1 MLRLTTREEAEDSV
15 AALSSKVE
23 ALVRR
28 KEKLEAALAQ
38 VGPVHVAI
46 VSCSPF
52 IFSLSFWSRCYSSA
66 ITQLMN
72 NRTQNKKQHFYHPG

>member
-1 MLRLTTREEAEDSV
+1 MFRLTIREEAEDSV

-23 ALVRR
+23 ALMRR

-46 VSCSPF
+46 VACLAF
-52 IFSLSFWSRCYSSA
+52 IFLVSL
-66 ITQLMN
+66 L
-72 NRTQNKKQHFYHPG
+72 

>member
-23 ALVRR
+23 VLMRR

-46 VSCSPF
+46 VACSPF
-52 IFSLSFWSRCYSSA
+52 ISLSFWSRCYSLA
-66 ITQLMN
+66 ITKTN
-72 NRTQNKKQHFYHPG
+72 Y